1 LEGSRPGPRGGILP
15 PVPSGL
21 PLRCA
26 PGQSA
31 VCARS
36 AGGCALIPAA
46 LLANRFRPGPRYVAL
61 GLGPAPVRC
70 APVARLR
77 LPLGGALRRALA
89 GAALRHWPRLRVF
102 GLRSAGP
109 PCGVLRAAFLALAP
123 LRVGPAPVCAAAD
136 SPPAPSGPLRVRAP
150 PARRAMAPCGAPLRP
165 ARRACGVDACVC
177 LGPWGTPGI
186 PCGARKSGSHNRE
199 KPV

>member
-1 LEGSRPGPRGGILP
+1 MGGRGLGAP
-15 PVPSGL
+15 AARWATTPWPT

-26 PGQSA
+26 PGRSA

-46 LLANRFRPGPRYVAL
+46 LLANRFRVGPRYVAL

-109 PCGVLRAAFLALAP
+109 PCGALRAAFLALGP

-136 SPPAPSGPLRVRAP
+136 SPPSPFGPLRVRAP
-150 PARRAMAPCGAPLRP
+150 PARRAMAPRGALLRP
-165 ARRACGVDACVC
+165 PAGRGVDNNGVLCY
-177 LGPWGTPGI
+177 PGI
-186 PCGARKSGSHNRE
+186 EHTFGLSLSLP
-199 KPV
+199 